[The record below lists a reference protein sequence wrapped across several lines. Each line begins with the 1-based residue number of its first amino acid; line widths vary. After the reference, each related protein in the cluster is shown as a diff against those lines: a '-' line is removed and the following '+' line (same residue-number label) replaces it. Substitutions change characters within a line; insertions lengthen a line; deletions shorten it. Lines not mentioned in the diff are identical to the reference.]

1 MSEIMT
7 SKKLLK
13 NQPFKEQSAIICG
26 ASEGIG
32 LATAKEIVKLG
43 GNVCIIARREEKL
56 VEAKLTLT
64 SLKVDDSQHIESIS
78 CDTTDMNTLKP
89 LIEKYMDE
97 HGVPEYLINVVGM
110 ALPDYVENYALE
122 DFKNHMDVNYYG
134 QLVPTLILLPH
145 FMERRSGHIAF
156 VASVAAYIGL
166 IGYTA
171 YTPTKAAIV
180 GLAETLKNE
189 LSPYKIDIS
198 VIFPPDTETS
208 TFERENKLKPDEC
221 KIISERGGLMQ
232 PEEIAEPFIEG
243 ILDKDFYITPGEAGW
258 MFWVKRHFPKLVF
271 WILDRDLKKARKKL
285 GKDSNY

>member
-1 MSEIMT
+1 MT
-7 SKKLLK
+7 KKKLLK
-13 NQPFKEQSAIICG
+13 RQPFKGKSAIVCG

-43 GNVCIIARREEKL
+43 GSVCIIARRLEKL
-56 VEAKLTLT
+56 EEAKKE
-64 SLKVDDSQHIESIS
+64 LKFLKIDDSQHIKSIS
-78 CDTTDMNTLKP
+78 CDATDMGKLKP
-89 LIEKYMDE
+89 LIENYIENK
-97 HGVPEYLINVVGM
+97 GVPEYLINVVGM
-110 ALPDYVENYALE
+110 ALPNYIENYTLE
-122 DFKNHMDVNYYG
+122 DFKKHMDVNYYG
-134 QLVPTLILLPH
+134 QLVPTLILLPY
-145 FMERRSGHIAF
+145 FKERRSGHIAF

-208 TFERENKLKPDEC
+208 TFERENKLKPEEC
-221 KIISERGGLMQ
+221 KIISERGGLLQ

-243 ILDKDFYITPGEAGW
+243 ILDKDFYITPDEAGW

-271 WILDRDLKKARKKL
+271 YILDKDLKKARKKL
-285 GKDSNY
+285 GKDVDY